1 MIQRPFAAVT
11 GLILLA
17 CSGTAAELVVRDIR
31 ASAGIRPTAFD
42 FTLATPTLQA
52 SGTDGFDAGI
62 GLELGGRWSF
72 SRPGDAVG
80 LVVGLDGMLD
90 GYSYGG
96 GDGLATSWL
105 RVSAGPGWAITDR
118 WTLTGEVGAM
128 YGVSAIALP
137 PTTSSTDFS
146 ATGTAT
152 GYDVRLAAS
161 WLLTRQFAIG
171 AYAGYMMASHDLS
184 GDAAMT
190 VDQSGLTGGLEL
202 IWRFTDAPPRL
213 E

>member
-1 MIQRPFAAVT
+1 VNRLLVLALTLAAPALT
-11 GLILLA
+11 
-17 CSGTAAELVVRDIR
+17 SAELVVRDLR
-31 ASAGIRPTAFD
+31 ASAGVRPTAFD
-42 FTLATPTLQA
+42 FTLATPTVQA
-52 SGTDGFDAGI
+52 SGTDGFDAAI

-72 SRPGDAVG
+72 SRPGDAIG
-80 LVVGLDGMLD
+80 LVVGLDGILD

-96 GDGLATSWL
+96 GDGLATTWL

-128 YGVSAIALP
+128 YGVSAITLP
-137 PTTSSTDFS
+137 PTTTSSDFS

-152 GYDVRLAAS
+152 GYDVRLETN
-161 WLLTRQFAIG
+161 WLLTRQLALG
-171 AYAGYMMASHDLS
+171 AYVGYMMASHDLS

-190 VDQSGLTGGLEL
+190 IDQSGMVGGLEL

>member
-1 MIQRPFAAVT
+1 MIQRPFTAVT

-52 SGTDGFDAGI
+52 SGTDSFDAGI

-80 LVVGLDGMLD
+80 LVVGIDGMLD

-96 GDGLATSWL
+96 GDGLATTWL

-137 PTTSSTDFS
+137 PTTSSSDFS

-152 GYDVRLAAS
+152 GYDVRLVTS
-161 WLLTRQFAIG
+161 WLLTRQFAVG
-171 AYAGYMMASHDLS
+171 AYVGYMMASHDLS

-190 VDQSGLTGGLEL
+190 VDQSGMVGGLEL

>member
-1 MIQRPFAAVT
+1 VIRPVT
-11 GLILLA
+11 ALILLA
-17 CSGTAAELVVRDIR
+17 STSVAAELVVRDIR
-31 ASAGIRPTAFD
+31 ASAGSRPTDFD
-42 FTLATPTLQA
+42 FTLTTPTVSA
-52 SGTDGFDAGI
+52 SGSDGFEAGL

-96 GDGLATSWL
+96 GDGLATTWL
-105 RVSAGPGWAITDR
+105 RLSAGPGWAITDR
-118 WTLTGEVGAM
+118 WTLLGEVGAM

-137 PTTSSTDFS
+137 PTVSSGDFS

-152 GYDVRLAAS
+152 GYDIRVS
-161 WLLTRQFAIG
+161 SNWLLTRQFAIG
-171 AYAGYMMASHDLS
+171 AYVGYMTATHDLS
-184 GDAAMT
+184 GDAEMS
-190 VDQSGLTGGLEL
+190 VEQSGLTGGLEL
-202 IWRFTDAPPRL
+202 VWRFTDAPPRL

>member
-1 MIQRPFAAVT
+1 MIRPLAIPALVALVCAA
-11 GLILLA
+11 A
-17 CSGTAAELVVRDIR
+17 PAAELVVRDIR
-31 ASAGIRPTAFD
+31 ASAGVRPTAFD

-72 SRPGDAVG
+72 SRPGDALG
-80 LVVGLDGMLD
+80 LVVGIDGMLD

-137 PTTSSTDFS
+137 ATTTSSDFS

-152 GYDVRLAAS
+152 GYDVRLSTS
-161 WLLTRQFAIG
+161 WQLTRQFALG
-171 AYAGYMMASHDLS
+171 VYAGYMMASHDLS

-190 VDQSGLTGGLEL
+190 VDQSGVIGGLEL